1 MAALNIQIDVPNMG
15 VFEME
20 ELKHKVTLYAK
31 RLIAVS
37 KLSESKEAAKRYNH
51 ESLAG
56 IFSEDRNGEDLRDE
70 YIQDKYG
77 L

>member
-31 RLIAVS
+31 KLIAIS
-37 KLSESKEAAKRYNH
+37 KTTESQEMTKRYEH

-56 IFSEDRNGEDLRDE
+56 ILSDDWEVDDLRNE

-77 L
+77 I